1 MQIDRQALTLILASN
16 NSHKVR
22 EVRSILEGTN
32 IVVRPLSE
40 FPQIPDP
47 PETGDTFEANALQ
60 KAHFVFERT
69 GLPTMAD
76 DSGLSVDALNGAPGV
91 YSKRYT
97 PEATAEANNTKL
109 LQVMKNERNRT
120 ARFSCAIAIVCETGE
135 QVLMGHCEG
144 QIADHERGDGGFG
157 YDPLFVPALHPK
169 RHMAELTE
177 TEKNTIS
184 HRGVALK
191 SLRQALI
198 SLQLLEEN

>member
-1 MQIDRQALTLILASN
+1 
-16 NSHKVR
+16 
-22 EVRSILEGTN
+22 
-32 IVVRPLSE
+32 
-40 FPQIPDP
+40 
-47 PETGDTFEANALQ
+47 
-60 KAHFVFERT
+60 
-69 GLPTMAD
+69 
-76 DSGLSVDALNGAPGV
+76 
-91 YSKRYT
+91 
-97 PEATAEANNTKL
+97 
-109 LQVMKNERNRT
+109 MKNERNRT